1 MATVTPLHGG
11 QRALTALQGLLGVVP
26 KIEEC
31 PTNLSISLRNLGA
44 VVHLG
49 GARRTVRRVQELKK
63 AIVAKVQ
70 VDLNDACTPYQW

>member
-1 MATVTPLHGG
+1 M
-11 QRALTALQGLLGVVP
+11 QEEKQIALLILCREADKENAALQQAQ
-26 KIEEC
+26 EC

-63 AIVAKVQ
+63 AIEAKVQ
-70 VDLNDACTPYQW
+70 VDLNDACTPYHW